1 MLLALGDHLHALV
14 VEDDHLH
21 GVGGQQLERQ
31 HVPEHDLVNDGE
43 GGPTLI
49 KGDPVV
55 DHPHRHPPYAA
66 GVRLQLE
73 LCRDGGE
80 VLREV

>member
-1 MLLALGDHLHALV
+1 MKTLA
-14 VEDDHLH
+14 VEDNHLH

-31 HVPEHDLVNDGE
+31 HVPDHDMVNGYK
-43 GGPTLI
+43 GVTTLI

-55 DHPHRHPPYAA
+55 HQPQRHPPCAA